1 MFYGG
6 FGFDM
11 ITIIERFGMEVLYI
25 LFKGVVVMS
34 IVWNI
39 TVCLSKLSV
48 LLMYTSIIPNKSMLV
63 ICRYFGATIVV
74 WIVVAIV
81 AALTICKPLDKA
93 WKHAN
98 KCVNQNTFNFCL
110 GMMNLIIDAAII
122 ALPMPYLFRLRMP
135 WRPKLVAI
143 VLLGLGVG

>member
-1 MFYGG
+1 VFYSG

-11 ITIIERFGMEVLYI
+11 ITITERFGIEVLYV

-48 LLMYTSIIPNKSMLV
+48 LLMYTSIIPNTSMLV

-81 AALTICKPLDKA
+81 AALAICKPLDQA
-93 WKHAN
+93 WKHAD
-98 KCVNQNTFNFCL
+98 KCVGQNTFNFSL
-110 GMMNLIIDAAII
+110 GMTNLIIDAAIV

-135 WRPKLVAI
+135 LRPKLVAI
-143 VLLGLGVG
+143 VLLGLGAG